1 MYEQIINY
9 IMAIAPSLTAVIG
22 AVTMFVKT
30 VGNTSALTNRLK
42 ETVEDKM
49 AEVMDNTDAQVA
61 ALKEAVQQV
70 TDSNEISI
78 MREQYKVL
86 QSELQEALRM
96 NAELLA
102 KLDTRGY

>member
-22 AVTMFVKT
+22 AITMFVKT

-49 AEVMDNTDAQVA
+49 AEVMDNTDAQVS

-70 TDSNEISI
+70 TDSNEIAI
-78 MREQYKVL
+78 MREQYKAL

-102 KLDTRGY
+102 KLNMRGY

>member
-22 AVTMFVKT
+22 AITMFVKT
-30 VGNTSALTNRLK
+30 VGNTSTLTNRLK

-49 AEVMDNTDAQVA
+49 TEVMDNTDAQVT
-61 ALKEAVQQV
+61 ALKEAVKQV
-70 TDSNEISI
+70 TESNEIAI
-78 MREQYKVL
+78 MREQYKAL
-86 QSELQEALRM
+86 QTELHEALKQ

-102 KLDTRGY
+102 KLNMRGY